1 VKQREKHLENGGG
14 GTEELMGCEI
24 WVRTQKFG
32 STPSALRKGQWC
44 ALWGSTNP
52 SSAAEATQI
61 AESI

>member
-1 VKQREKHLENGGG
+1 
-14 GTEELMGCEI
+14 MGCEI